1 MNIERTPPTMTH
13 EEMINKIL
21 ADDGVR
27 AECERLE
34 REEFKL
40 FEKSLTPD
48 IARA

>member
-21 ADDGVR
+21 ADDGFR
-27 AECERLE
+27 AECERLK

-40 FEKSLTPD
+40 FDEILN
-48 IARA
+48 ARPRA